1 MKKTKRFLSLLTST
15 AIAASAFSA
24 LVIPASA
31 EDIQV
36 STSLLHSATFKVMA
50 RDAENQATYTYDGAT
65 EFANALEKNDWLST
79 AVFQFSVDTADADFS
94 KTKSA
99 VVSLNGT
106 NVNETKASTLSIYA
120 TGNSDY
126 DVTQLTINDLYNTP
140 DTFGAGTGA
149 SVTIN
154 NEGALGGTTWIADFP
169 EIAANYSGA
178 IVVDI
183 TDYIKTLP
191 AGTDKISLAV
201 SNSNRGI
208 NINSVGAADE
218 LKPKLDITLADEVLY
233 NVNFNTN
240 AYSKITI
247 NGDETAY
254 ADGSGSY
261 VLSGLRENDNISYT
275 IEKEGYTTY
284 EGNLKIGTEDSEV
297 SQYIYP
303 SESSILFTEN
313 FEDIGLADKASMYN
327 YTGGNGDSV
336 RYFDKAMQFFSTGN
350 GTREGKLSFAP
361 QIETDGSYKIEFDLS
376 GFYMSAAKATD
387 TYWSNSV
394 SFIDENGMVIFGV
407 EPRFDG
413 ELNNVGLAVKAGDT
427 TEVIT
432 TDSIVA
438 DSLHITAEIDDGKV
452 KATVAGYDPVE
463 MTLAEGTTNNI
474 YGIKQINNKLIFTTL
489 DNIVVTDVASEIPD
503 HGEPTAAPTQ
513 APTAEPTT
521 EPTQAPTEEPSGEQ
535 PAAGQELINEDFSST
550 TGAWGFEGSG
560 GANIENKYL
569 ILNTNNKNGALTTK
583 TLDEAIKSADSLSI
597 KFDWASNVEKD
608 KDRSSAFE
616 LRDENNTLLFAMYGK
631 GGTKTDSGIKYGLVD
646 GTWIDIEKHT
656 TGKWYTVELN
666 VNFSAKTMSVSIKDT
681 AAGTELVNVPSV
693 DITAENL
700 AFMVGNDIYS
710 LAPQW
715 IDNVLVKT
723 PDTYALNVT
732 VNDTD
737 STPIDGATVE
747 AVGAGKTAVTNSE
760 GKAMLVLQN
769 GNYKIKVSKPGYYV
783 AEQDATVNGTS
794 SSEVTLTYAGEPT
807 ATTVTISGG
816 DEYVYQPKEGGQNKT
831 VTPYTAVVYDQT
843 GQIMTDAD
851 VTWTVKSEPTGATID
866 ASGIVTIDPTF
877 NVTDINGQDITIVA
891 ASGDASAETTL
902 HVRQAQKL
910 SSFAVAGA
918 NVIKYGKTA
927 EYSVVDE
934 KDQYGEAYGYDDV
947 TYTLAATNA
956 TTDGMNVTA
965 TDAGTQLS
973 EIKVTITS
981 SNEVKAEKTVT
992 GYGYDF
998 YEPGV
1003 GETTYAENA
1012 SMITLGDENVLAWP
1026 TTPGTG
1032 YITLPDPVE
1041 LTPGSAK
1048 LIKFKL
1054 AETTQSLVSQ
1064 IRTLDFQNA
1073 EGVSVFADG
1082 KLWNAGGM
1090 LGFSP
1095 VYENKTYQWIEGS
1108 KPVGSIGA
1116 AGLSTWIDCQILIK
1130 TANDGVSSVIVDVGG
1145 DKVETTITADDGTG
1159 ARVDE
1164 ISKIELVTGTGV
1176 PDVRNLAMKD
1186 IIISDSDVA
1195 EVEIAGDDHI
1205 AKAEGKVATKS
1216 YRGAVYTSID
1226 GETFTWSVS
1235 GEGTDGG
1242 AGSDTAKAEFTLYKA
1257 AEDNMDA
1264 VAIFPVYEDGVLK
1277 SLTTKQVSINKGDTT
1292 VSIDA
1297 DADDTVFL
1305 WSSLENA
1312 QPLAPKAE
1320 IKTVTAPTDAA
1331 VSIDQ
1336 NGVLSVKDTAKAGS
1350 VVTIRYT
1357 SSASTEEAPRYA
1369 EKQVTINDFA
1379 NVDSF
1384 EIDGPAAV
1392 NAGDTVTY
1400 KAVNIKDEYGDI
1412 VDLNTVYAVTAGT
1425 DIATI
1430 DPSTGVLTTSKDKT
1444 GNITVSVTVGNT
1456 GKTKTLT
1463 KDVYIG
1469 AYSVSGTPDGNSV
1482 EVDVTGIANY
1492 SANTE
1497 YLVTTAKDGVIL
1509 SQTET
1514 KSTGG
1519 KVVVDTT
1526 GADAYEVSPIYFY
1539 DKVGNVSGG
1548 KEIALADGYYD
1559 FTFKKANGTRA
1570 DIFVNG
1576 YMVGQNVDQ
1585 YGAGRSTSGSY
1596 YTVKDVKVSGGSA
1609 VVTMKD
1615 QTSEMTSI
1623 EVKKSPSIIDR
1634 KTHVYILGDSLVAN
1648 YYDTFKDDGDGIPAA
1663 GDAQTGWGQV
1673 FDKFVTDE
1681 MNVTNLA
1688 ESGNYAKGL
1697 YDSVFH
1703 SVIYNSEPGDY
1714 LLFECGYNDS
1724 QYSNATEMQE
1734 TVKKIAEECAAAQIT
1749 PIFITPNASAHGTG
1763 WKSNVR
1769 LSAELKE
1776 VCEEIGARCID
1787 LAALSYNYYSTT
1799 KSTVEDSHTYV
1810 SQNFN
1815 VYFNGAQQDALHS
1828 SYYGAMKCAEIVA
1841 QGIYDMQKTDD
1852 TLSDLK
1858 INTDAKYDLVD
1869 SEGGTITMQ
1878 VK

>member
-1 MKKTKRFLSLLTST
+1 MKRTKRFLSLLTSA
-15 AIAASAFSA
+15 AIAASAFSGSFILA
-24 LVIPASA
+24 KADTLVIYSNDFEENSDFTPGGRTDGHVYNPSVSAANTNGSQIIGIGSGAGDGNLQSASISEMENYGDAKAINVSFDFKMDACTQNKSSNIALLGGKSKSSWLDSNEQIFTITASA
-31 EDIQV
+31 TSNGYWGTITANGADIKDALNTTGTYENNNLNRDTTGWV
-36 STSLLHSATFKVMA
+36 TLNANIDFDAKKV
-50 RDAENQATYTYDGAT
+50 TYTMTKDSLVVVPESTVDFVNT
-65 EFANALEKNDWLST
+65 EVEKL
-79 AVFQFSVDTADADFS
+79 DTLF
-94 KTKSA
+94 
-99 VVSLNGT
+99 L
-106 NVNETKASTLSIYA
+106 
-120 TGNSDY
+120 
-126 DVTQLTINDLYNTP
+126 
-140 DTFGAGTGA
+140 GAGK
-149 SVTIN
+149 SY
-154 NEGALGGTTWIADFP
+154 GGVYID
-169 EIAANYSGA
+169 NLL
-178 IVVDI
+178 I
-183 TDYIKTLP
+183 TRDDT
-191 AGTDKISLAV
+191 
-201 SNSNRGI
+201 
-208 NINSVGAADE
+208 
-218 LKPKLDITLADEVLY
+218 
-233 NVNFNTN
+233 
-240 AYSKITI
+240 
-247 NGDETAY
+247 
-254 ADGSGSY
+254 
-261 VLSGLRENDNISYT
+261 
-275 IEKEGYTTY
+275 
-284 EGNLKIGTEDSEV
+284 
-297 SQYIYP
+297 
-303 SESSILFTEN
+303 
-313 FEDIGLADKASMYN
+313 
-327 YTGGNGDSV
+327 
-336 RYFDKAMQFFSTGN
+336 ST
-350 GTREGKLSFAP
+350 
-361 QIETDGSYKIEFDLS
+361 
-376 GFYMSAAKATD
+376 
-387 TYWSNSV
+387 
-394 SFIDENGMVIFGV
+394 
-407 EPRFDG
+407 
-413 ELNNVGLAVKAGDT
+413 
-427 TEVIT
+427 
-432 TDSIVA
+432 
-438 DSLHITAEIDDGKV
+438 
-452 KATVAGYDPVE
+452 
-463 MTLAEGTTNNI
+463 
-474 YGIKQINNKLIFTTL
+474 
-489 DNIVVTDVASEIPD
+489 
-503 HGEPTAAPTQ
+503 
-513 APTAEPTT
+513 EPTT
-521 EPTQAPTEEPSGEQ
+521 EPTQEATAAPTQEATAEPTEAPTAEPTVEPTEEPSGEQ

-560 GANIENKYL
+560 GANIENGYL
-569 ILNTNNKNGALTTK
+569 VVNTNNKNGALTTK
-583 TLDEAIKSADSLSI
+583 TLDESIKSADSLSI
-597 KFDWASNVEKD
+597 KFDWASNVEEG
-608 KDRSSAFE
+608 KDRNSAFE
-616 LRDENNTLLFAMYGK
+616 LRDSNNTLLFAMYGK

-656 TGKWYTVELN
+656 PGKWYTVELD

-737 STPIDGATVE
+737 GAPIDGATVE

-794 SSEVTLTYAGEPT
+794 SNEVTLTYAGVPT

-843 GQIMTDAD
+843 GQIMTDAE
-851 VTWTVKSEPTGATID
+851 VTWSVKGEPTGAAVD
-866 ASGIVTIDPTF
+866 ASGIVTIDPTI
-877 NVTDINGQDITIVA
+877 NITDINGQDITIVA
-891 ASGDASAETTL
+891 TSGDATAESTI
-902 HVRQAQKL
+902 HVRQAQNL
-910 SSFAVAGA
+910 SSFTVAGA

-981 SNEVKAEKTVT
+981 SNNVKAEKIVT

-1003 GETTYAENA
+1003 DETTYAQNT
-1012 SMITLGDENVLAWP
+1012 SMITIGDESVLAWP

-1054 AETTQSLVSQ
+1054 AETTQTLVSQ
-1064 IRTLDFQNA
+1064 ERTLDFQNA
-1073 EGVSVFADG
+1073 EGVSVFTDG
-1082 KLWNAGGM
+1082 KLWNASGK
-1090 LGFSP
+1090 LGFNP
-1095 VYENKTYQWIEGS
+1095 VYEDKMYQWLQGS
-1108 KPVGSIGA
+1108 KPVGDIGA
-1116 AGLSTWIDCQILIK
+1116 YKLAEWVDCQILIK
-1130 TANDGVSSVIVDVGG
+1130 TANDGVSTVIVDIGG
-1145 DKVETTITADDGTG
+1145 DKVETSVTADDGTG

-1164 ISKIELVTGTGV
+1164 ISKIELVTGAGI
-1176 PDVRNLAMKD
+1176 PDVRNLAIKD

-1242 AGSDTAKAEFTLYKA
+1242 TGSEGVKAEFTLYKA
-1257 AEDNMDA
+1257 AEDDMDA

-1357 SSASTEEAPRYA
+1357 SSASTEDAPRYA

-1400 KAVNIKDEYGDI
+1400 KAVNIKDEYGDV

-1430 DPSTGVLTTSKDKT
+1430 DPSTGVLTTSSDKT

-1497 YLVTTAKDGVIL
+1497 YLVTTAKDGAIL

-1585 YGAGRSTSGSY
+1585 QAKGRTTNGSY

-1623 EVKKSPSIIDR
+1623 EVKKSPSIIER

-1648 YYDTFKDDGDGIPAA
+1648 YYDKFADADGDGIPAA

-1681 MNVTNLA
+1681 INVTNLA

-1734 TVKKIAEECAAAQIT
+1734 TVIKIAEECAAAQIT
-1749 PIFITPNASAHGTG
+1749 PIFVTPNASVHGTG

-1769 LSAELKE
+1769 LSTELKE

-1799 KSTVEDSHTYV
+1799 KSTNEESRAYTER
-1810 SQNFN
+1810 NFN
-1815 VYFNGAQQDALHS
+1815 VYFNGASQDSLHS

-1852 TLSDLK
+1852 ALSDLK